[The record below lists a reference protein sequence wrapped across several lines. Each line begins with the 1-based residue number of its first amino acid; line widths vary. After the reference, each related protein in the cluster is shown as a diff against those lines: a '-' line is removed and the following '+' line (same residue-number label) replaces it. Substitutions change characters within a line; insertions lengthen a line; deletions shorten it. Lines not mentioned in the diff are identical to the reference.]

1 MGWTDM
7 GCSMGYS
14 SMDCS
19 MNRSMTWIPPRFHRL
34 LVTSAENTLRHYH
47 SMLKAKKVFLEGAR
61 KGKEFV
67 RCNEEVL
74 RFCDVLSIS

>member
-1 MGWTDM
+1 M

-47 SMLKAKKVFLEGAR
+47 SMLRRQKVFLRPKAKKDLLNGDKKFTLTM
-61 KGKEFV
+61 
-67 RCNEEVL
+67 
-74 RFCDVLSIS
+74 

>member
-1 MGWTDM
+1 M

-47 SMLKAKKVFLEGAR
+47 SMLKAKKVFLRPKA
-61 KGKEFV
+61 KKDLLNV
-67 RCNEEVL
+67 IKN
-74 RFCDVLSIS
+74 SH

>member
-19 MNRSMTWIPPRFHRL
+19 TNRSMTWIPPRFHRL

-47 SMLKAKKVFLEGAR
+47 SMLKAKKVFLYKVKIRADCSTDFQE
-61 KGKEFV
+61 
-67 RCNEEVL
+67 
-74 RFCDVLSIS
+74 SIMKKILKISK

>member
-1 MGWTDM
+1 
-7 GCSMGYS
+7 
-14 SMDCS
+14 

-61 KGKEFV
+61 KGK
-67 RCNEEVL
+67 
-74 RFCDVLSIS
+74 